1 MTTIVARLTTIAA
14 QLIGALALL
23 AQLVTLA
30 GMALL
35 VRGAAEPRR
44 GGPGPEVTDPIPWA
58 IPLAIALGFA
68 FLAAIW
74 SRTGARVA
82 GLISTIAY
90 GVGLSGALPP
100 SVGTGIAVLGAV
112 SGGAWAVQEIAASGG
127 AELRGRPRRFIGTIS
142 FVVAL
147 TGFVG
152 IPLLL
157 TSPSAAA

>member
-1 MTTIVARLTTIAA
+1 MTTIAAQLTTIAA

-23 AQLVTLA
+23 AQLMTLA

-44 GGPGPEVTDPIPWA
+44 GWPGPEVAQTIPWA
-58 IPLAIALGFA
+58 TPLAIALGLA
-68 FLAAIW
+68 FVAAIW

-82 GLISTIAY
+82 ALISTIAT
-90 GVGLSGALPP
+90 GVGLFGALPP
-100 SVGTGIAVLGAV
+100 SVGPAIAALGSVSVL
-112 SGGAWAVQEIAASGG
+112 AWVVQEIAASG
-127 AELRGRPRRFIGTIS
+127 AELRGRPRRLIGTIS
-142 FVVAL
+142 FVVAF